1 MVISMNKPYI
11 IGLKFGTW
19 RSEVWFSGSDDRGT
33 EEKWQ
38 EAVNGLTEI
47 GTGSANSNDFLS
59 AAVAHFEK
67 NGFTRIQR

>member
-1 MVISMNKPYI
+1 MKKPYI

-19 RSEVWFSGSDDRGT
+19 RSEVWFSGSDDRET

-47 GTGSANSNDFLS
+47 GTGAANSNDFLS

-67 NGFTRIQR
+67 SGFTRIQR